1 MPGIIIKEQED
12 LSLGQLSVIENVVL
26 VPLFV
31 KEYLKDDF
39 ERDVKVKKYT
49 LYTKF
54 KNEMLKGSKDGGSIL
69 LMDDVTPEETD
80 SAGITKAPKKY
91 DLRFIVEDEF
101 GKKDYHYYDVDKSYF
116 YITELLGMGL
126 HVVVKFI
133 GPDELAKTE
142 WALDSEGNLPL
153 DEDSESEYT
162 FDEVLDII
170 LSELIRN
177 VPRIGSEEYSEFGIF
192 EEFKDRNLYNLKFI
206 TSGAHANLF
215 IEDHRLGAS
224 HKILPDCVDKEKSYF
239 EELVGV
245 AAKRG
250 DAVALIEIQNDY
262 DLEQGTFI
270 NKAQLIEDFTTNNHK
285 YEFAACFYP
294 WGVYSM
300 GFSGDVLKE
309 MPASFG
315 YLMAFAYSIQI
326 NDDWFA
332 ASGVAR
338 GFIPNLVSLNYQV
351 GDSFMH
357 VLQSDEAKWYDR
369 DDFIE
374 KVTGYSD
381 DEDYL
386 PIRIN
391 PIMFKGAYG
400 MRVWGNRTFSFIGD
414 DGIWAATRSNISF
427 REYLNVRMLLCD
439 IKKQIY
445 GAATRVTFEPNDDIT
460 WLNFKGLVNN
470 LLDRMQNGRGLEWY
484 HWYKEFADDGHGN
497 RRKATIKATLSI
509 KPIEAVEYFD
519 ITVYLT
525 DEDAVVAEP
534 VI

>member
-1 MPGIIIKEQED
+1 MPGILIKEQED

-31 KEYLKDDF
+31 SDYLIDDYDKEV
-39 ERDVKVKKYT
+39 RVKKYT
-49 LYTKF
+49 QYNKF
-54 KNEMLKGSKDGGSIL
+54 KNDVLRGGIGNACIL
-69 LMDDVTPEETD
+69 L
-80 SAGITKAPKKY
+80 
-91 DLRFIVEDEF
+91 
-101 GKKDYHYYDVDKSYF
+101 KDYLDENTDDTSGKTKTRAKRPEQFDIKIPEYNSEGKIVNYRYYNVDQSYQ
-116 YITELLGMGL
+116 YIAELLGMGL

-133 GPDELAKTE
+133 GPDLIEAAGYE
-142 WALDSEGNLPL
+142 IDSEGRLVH
-153 DEDSESEYT
+153 DHSSEEEYDRGDDLNT
-162 FDEVLDII
+162 FDETLEEI
-170 LSELIRN
+170 LNKLIKDEG
-177 VPRIGSEEYSEFGIF
+177 VYPYGIY

-206 TSGAHANLF
+206 TTGAHSNLL
-215 IEDHRLGAS
+215 IERNSDGD
-224 HKILPDCVDKEKSYF
+224 KVDKDLSCYQTLIK
-239 EELVGV
+239 V

-250 DAVALIEIQNDY
+250 DALALVEIENNY
-262 DLEQGTFI
+262 DLTKETFI
-270 NKAQLIEDFTTNNHK
+270 NKEQLLQDFKISDHTF
-285 YEFAACFYP
+285 EFAACFYP
-294 WGVYSM
+294 WGIYQMNFTDS
-300 GFSGDVLKE
+300 KNHE

-332 ASGVAR
+332 ASGVSR
-338 GFIPNLVSLNYQV
+338 GFIPNLISLNYEV

-357 VLQSDEAKWYDR
+357 VLQSDEQVWYDR
-369 DDFIE
+369 DDYAVDGAIE
-374 KVTGYSD
+374 G
-381 DEDYL
+381 DYL

-400 MRVWGNRTFSFIGD
+400 NRVWGNRTFGFLGE
-414 DGIWAATRSNISF
+414 DGIRSDTHSNVSF

-484 HWYKEFADDGHGN
+484 HWYKEFPDDGHGN

-519 ITVYLT
+519 ITIYLT

-534 VI
+534 VL